1 MELFKSKVGYAPL
14 LVNCEGY
21 WDMPLSKL
29 PTALKSLVSNN
40 YSMFPWDTLNA
51 RERRNNAAQIDSRQ
65 DPELEP
71 STNFMLAQL
80 EEGLRESIVTARR
93 ESNAGT
99 ALALQDIA
107 EQVRK
112 ILLVDRERV
121 GTEIQ
126 NLKIAA
132 NQAKAIT
139 QSAPAADR
147 PLGKRERDK
156 LLVIIAI
163 LCKDAGYDYK
173 KVSKTTS
180 LIQNTAASMG
190 ISIGDS
196 TIDNHLKKIPD
207 ALATHMK

>member
-1 MELFKSKVGYAPL
+1 MKLFNNALGYESL
-14 LVNCEGY
+14 KVNCEGY
-21 WDMPLSKL
+21 WDTPLEKL
-29 PTALKSLVSNN
+29 PAELKSLVTTN
-40 YSMFPWDTLNA
+40 YCMFPWETLNA
-51 RERRNNAAQIDSRQ
+51 MERRNLAAQIDSRQ

-93 ESNAGT
+93 ESNADT

-126 NLKIAA
+126 NLKIAVS
-132 NQAKAIT
+132 QAKAIT

-147 PLGKRERDK
+147 PLGKRERET

-180 LIQNTAASMG
+180 LIQNTAANMG

-196 TIDNHLKKIPD
+196 TIDSHLKKIPD